1 MLLAVLGVLTG
12 IVTPLQTAVNARLR
26 GTLGTPFRASL
37 VSFTVGLAATTI
49 AALLLGPY
57 PLVPESALQGPWWMW
72 FAGLFGVIFMTGN
85 ILLLPKLGSLQTV
98 LMPVLG
104 QITMGLLIDQFGWLD
119 SPRHPMNVARA
130 AGLVLAVLGV
140 LMAIAAADAKTL
152 FGGPNPFGSRH
163 GAAHPPPAMLSA
175 DTLRPPADGRST
187 NRTRSPSI
195 WLWRG
200 LGILCGMSLA
210 VQAAMLG
217 RLGTALGSPIKASV
231 VSFILGFV
239 LLCAVVMLR
248 DHGIDLGTAIRG
260 HNPPWMWI
268 GGLLGAVVVLM
279 TSWLSPHLGTGLTVL
294 VVLIGQVTGG
304 LLVDRFG
311 LFEAKRRHVNVL
323 QIVGVAVAV
332 AGIALI
338 RLS

>member
-163 GAAHPPPAMLSA
+163 GAARTPAMLSA
-175 DTLRPPADGRST
+175 DALRPPANGRST
-187 NRTRSPSI
+187 NGTSSPSI

-200 LGILCGMSLA
+200 LGVLCGMSLA
-210 VQAAMLG
+210 VQTAMLG

-260 HNPPWMWI
+260 HNPPWM
-268 GGLLGAVVVLM
+268 
-279 TSWLSPHLGTGLTVL
+279 
-294 VVLIGQVTGG
+294 
-304 LLVDRFG
+304 
-311 LFEAKRRHVNVL
+311 
-323 QIVGVAVAV
+323 
-332 AGIALI
+332 
-338 RLS
+338 

>member
-1 MLLAVLGVLTG
+1 MLLAALGVPTR
-12 IVTPLQTAVNARLR
+12 IVTPLQTVVNARLR

-57 PLVPESALQGPWWMW
+57 PLVPESALHGPWWMW

-85 ILLLPKLGSLQTV
+85 ILLL
-98 LMPVLG
+98 
-104 QITMGLLIDQFGWLD
+104 
-119 SPRHPMNVARA
+119 
-130 AGLVLAVLGV
+130 AV
-140 LMAIAAADAKTL
+140 AAADAKTL

-163 GAAHPPPAMLSA
+163 GAARPPPPAMLSA

-239 LLCAVVMLR
+239 LLCAVVVFR
-248 DHGIDLGTAIRG
+248 DHGLDLGKAIRG

-279 TSWLSPHLGTGLTVL
+279 TSWLSPQLGTGLTVL

-304 LLVDRFG
+304 L
-311 LFEAKRRHVNVL
+311 
-323 QIVGVAVAV
+323 
-332 AGIALI
+332 
-338 RLS
+338 

>member
-1 MLLAVLGVLTG
+1 MLLAALGVLTG
-12 IVTPLQTAVNARLR
+12 IVTPLQTVVNARLR

-57 PLVPESALQGPWWMW
+57 PLVPESALHGPWWMW

-85 ILLLPKLGSLQTV
+85 ILPLPRLGSLQTV

-104 QITMGLLIDQFGWLD
+104 QITMGLLIDQFGWLGN
-119 SPRHPMNVARA
+119 PRHPMTMARA
-130 AGLVLAVLGV
+130 AGLVLAVLSV
-140 LMAIAAADAKTL
+140 LLAVAAADAKTL
-152 FGGPNPFGSRH
+152 FGGPNPSGSRH
-163 GAAHPPPAMLSA
+163 GAVRTPRNAVRGHVA
-175 DTLRPPADGRST
+175 TPPADGRST

-217 RLGTALGSPIKASV
+217 RLSTALGSPIKASV

-239 LLCAVVMLR
+239 LLCAVVVFR
-248 DHGIDLGTAIRG
+248 DHGLDLGKAIRG

-279 TSWLSPHLGTGLTVL
+279 TSWLSPQLGTGLTVL

-304 LLVDRFG
+304 L
-311 LFEAKRRHVNVL
+311 
-323 QIVGVAVAV
+323 
-332 AGIALI
+332 
-338 RLS
+338 

>member
-1 MLLAVLGVLTG
+1 MLLAALGVLTG
-12 IVTPLQTAVNARLR
+12 IVTPLQTVVNARLR

-57 PLVPESALQGPWWMW
+57 PLVPESALHGPWWMW

-85 ILLLPKLGSLQTV
+85 ILPLPRLGSLQTV

-104 QITMGLLIDQFGWLD
+104 QITMGLLIDQFGWLGN
-119 SPRHPMNVARA
+119 PRHPMTMARA
-130 AGLVLAVLGV
+130 AGLVLAVLSV
-140 LMAIAAADAKTL
+140 LLAVAAADAKTL
-152 FGGPNPFGSRH
+152 FGGPNPSGSRH
-163 GAAHPPPAMLSA
+163 GAVRTPRNAVRGHVA
-175 DTLRPPADGRST
+175 TPPADGRPT

-239 LLCAVVMLR
+239 LLCAVVVFR
-248 DHGIDLGTAIRG
+248 DHGLDLGKAIRG

-279 TSWLSPHLGTGLTVL
+279 TSWLSPQLGTGLTVL

-304 LLVDRFG
+304 L
-311 LFEAKRRHVNVL
+311 
-323 QIVGVAVAV
+323 
-332 AGIALI
+332 
-338 RLS
+338 

>member
-130 AGLVLAVLGV
+130 AGLVLAVLGA

-163 GAAHPPPAMLSA
+163 GAARTPAMLSA
-175 DTLRPPADGRST
+175 DALRPPANGRST
-187 NRTRSPSI
+187 NGDQLAKHLAMAWTGRTLRHKPLAAANRRRWDDRARRFPARRS
-195 WLWRG
+195 WRSVA
-200 LGILCGMSLA
+200 LVHPGIGAA
-210 VQAAMLG
+210 V
-217 RLGTALGSPIKASV
+217 R
-231 VSFILGFV
+231 
-239 LLCAVVMLR
+239 
-248 DHGIDLGTAIRG
+248 RG
-260 HNPPWMWI
+260 
-268 GGLLGAVVVLM
+268 
-279 TSWLSPHLGTGLTVL
+279 
-294 VVLIGQVTGG
+294 
-304 LLVDRFG
+304 
-311 LFEAKRRHVNVL
+311 
-323 QIVGVAVAV
+323 
-332 AGIALI
+332 
-338 RLS
+338 

>member
-1 MLLAVLGVLTG
+1 MLLAALGVLTG
-12 IVTPLQTAVNARLR
+12 IVTPLQTVVNARLR

-57 PLVPESALQGPWWMW
+57 PLVPESALHGPWWMW

-85 ILLLPKLGSLQTV
+85 ILPLPRLGSLQTV

-104 QITMGLLIDQFGWLD
+104 QITMGLLIDQFGWLGN
-119 SPRHPMNVARA
+119 PRHPMTMARA
-130 AGLVLAVLGV
+130 AGLVLAVLSV
-140 LMAIAAADAKTL
+140 LLAVAAADAKTL
-152 FGGPNPFGSRH
+152 FGGPNPSGSRH
-163 GAAHPPPAMLSA
+163 GAVRTPRNAVRGHVA
-175 DTLRPPADGRST
+175 TPPADGRST

-239 LLCAVVMLR
+239 LLCAVVVFR
-248 DHGIDLGTAIRG
+248 DHGLDLGKAIRG

-279 TSWLSPHLGTGLTVL
+279 ISWLSPQLGTGLTVL

-304 LLVDRFG
+304 L
-311 LFEAKRRHVNVL
+311 
-323 QIVGVAVAV
+323 
-332 AGIALI
+332 
-338 RLS
+338 

>member
-1 MLLAVLGVLTG
+1 MLLAALGVLTG
-12 IVTPLQTAVNARLR
+12 IVTPLQTVVNARLR

-57 PLVPESALQGPWWMW
+57 PLVPESALHGPWWMW

-85 ILLLPKLGSLQTV
+85 ILPLPRLGSLQTV

-104 QITMGLLIDQFGWLD
+104 QITMGLLIDQFGWLGN
-119 SPRHPMNVARA
+119 PRHPMTMARA

-140 LMAIAAADAKTL
+140 LLAVAAADAKTL
-152 FGGPNPFGSRH
+152 FGGPNPSGSRH
-163 GAAHPPPAMLSA
+163 GAVRTPRNAVRGHVA
-175 DTLRPPADGRST
+175 TPPADGRST

-239 LLCAVVMLR
+239 LLCAVVVFR
-248 DHGIDLGTAIRG
+248 DHGLDPGKAIRG

-279 TSWLSPHLGTGLTVL
+279 TSWLSPQLGTGLTVL

-304 LLVDRFG
+304 L
-311 LFEAKRRHVNVL
+311 
-323 QIVGVAVAV
+323 
-332 AGIALI
+332 
-338 RLS
+338 

>member
-1 MLLAVLGVLTG
+1 MLLAALEVLTG
-12 IVTPLQTAVNARLR
+12 IVTPLQTVVNARLR

-57 PLVPESALQGPWWMW
+57 PLVPESALHGPWWMW

-85 ILLLPKLGSLQTV
+85 ILLLPRLGSLQTV

-119 SPRHPMNVARA
+119 NPRHPMTMARA

-140 LMAIAAADAKTL
+140 LLAVAAADAKTL

-163 GAAHPPPAMLSA
+163 GAARPPPPAMLSA

-239 LLCAVVMLR
+239 LLCAVVVFR
-248 DHGIDLGTAIRG
+248 DHGLNLGKAIRG

-279 TSWLSPHLGTGLTVL
+279 TSWLSPQLGTGLTVL

-304 LLVDRFG
+304 L
-311 LFEAKRRHVNVL
+311 
-323 QIVGVAVAV
+323 
-332 AGIALI
+332 
-338 RLS
+338 

>member
-1 MLLAVLGVLTG
+1 MLLAALGVLTG
-12 IVTPLQTAVNARLR
+12 IVTPLQTVVNARLR

-57 PLVPESALQGPWWMW
+57 PLVPESALHGPWWMW

-85 ILLLPKLGSLQTV
+85 ILPLPRLGSLQTV

-104 QITMGLLIDQFGWLD
+104 QITMGLLIDQFGWLGN
-119 SPRHPMNVARA
+119 PRHPMTMARA
-130 AGLVLAVLGV
+130 AGLVLAVLSV
-140 LMAIAAADAKTL
+140 LLAVAAADAKTL
-152 FGGPNPFGSRH
+152 FGGPNPSGSRH
-163 GAAHPPPAMLSA
+163 GAVRTSRNAVRGHVA
-175 DTLRPPADGRST
+175 TPPADGRST

-239 LLCAVVMLR
+239 LLCAVVVFR
-248 DHGIDLGTAIRG
+248 DHGLDLGKAIRG

-279 TSWLSPHLGTGLTVL
+279 TSWLSPQLGTGLTVL

-304 LLVDRFG
+304 L
-311 LFEAKRRHVNVL
+311 
-323 QIVGVAVAV
+323 
-332 AGIALI
+332 
-338 RLS
+338 